1 MANEELEKHTLSVLV
16 ENQPGVL
23 ARIAGMFSGRGFN
36 ISSLSVGETA
46 DPAVSRMTIVVEGG
60 SRTLEQI
67 IKQLRKLIVTVKVE
81 HFGDE
86 DYVHSELLVL
96 KVNSSRE
103 ERSEIQDLASVFN
116 GKVVDISHD
125 SMTIRFVGKV
135 DKIED
140 VIQLLRPYGVKEM
153 ARTGSVA
160 LRRAPKST

>member
-1 MANEELEKHTLSVLV
+1 MSSKEIEKHTLSVLV

-36 ISSLSVGETA
+36 ISSLSVGETM
-46 DPAVSRMTIVVEGG
+46 DPEVSRMTIVAEGD

-67 IKQLRKLIVTVKVE
+67 IKQLRKLIITIKVE
-81 HFGDE
+81 DFE
-86 DYVHSELLVL
+86 EEEYVHSELLVI
-96 KVNSSRE
+96 KVSSSRA
-103 ERSEIQDLASVFN
+103 ERSEIMDLAGVFN
-116 GKVVDISHD
+116 GKVVDMSHD
-125 SMTIRFVGKV
+125 SITIRFVGKV

-160 LRRAPKST
+160 LRRAPKSG